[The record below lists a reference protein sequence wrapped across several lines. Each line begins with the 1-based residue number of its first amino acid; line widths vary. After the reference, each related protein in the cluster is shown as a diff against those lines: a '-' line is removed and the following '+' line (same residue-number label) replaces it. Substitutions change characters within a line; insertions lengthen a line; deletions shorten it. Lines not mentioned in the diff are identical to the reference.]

1 MHLQVHGEWL
11 GHEACFVRWDCA
23 ADSPSVH
30 WEGDCGLV
38 GRTLDLESAYKQ
50 ATSHPED
57 RWCRSIVVWNP
68 VEKTPAFFLASALM
82 FGSTAAVYAFNR
94 LSKSLWHL
102 QTCILSIMG
111 TVYFDDFPMLEFQ
124 ATSASA
130 RECSENLLELLGW
143 QFAEGRKA
151 LPFDNV
157 FTVFG
162 INMDLPQS
170 RAGRVPSGNKPDR
183 VQSLLA
189 AGSGLCTKGR
199 VERGDAAS
207 LHGELNFA
215 RGQYIGSESK
225 PVMSLVSSIAT
236 DGWHD
241 PRKEELTIA
250 AAYMLRVL
258 AHAEW
263 KLVDIGD
270 ELRPV
275 LVFSDGAWEPG
286 ATKSGGA
293 GLALIDP
300 VAGAR
305 VVHHVVI
312 PPKLLEFWTASGKK
326 QVITELEL
334 WPVVVGVQ
342 NLASFLHRR
351 KVLWFIDNIAV
362 KDMLVKGSAN
372 LFAMISEALHPAG
385 L

>member
-1 MHLQVHGEWL
+1 
-11 GHEACFVRWDCA
+11 
-23 ADSPSVH
+23 
-30 WEGDCGLV
+30 
-38 GRTLDLESAYKQ
+38 
-50 ATSHPED
+50 
-57 RWCRSIVVWNP
+57 
-68 VEKTPAFFLASALM
+68 
-82 FGSTAAVYAFNR
+82 
-94 LSKSLWHL
+94 
-102 QTCILSIMG
+102 MG
-111 TVYFDDFPMLEFQ
+111 TVCFDDFPMLEFQ

-143 QFAEGRKA
+143 QFAEEGLKA

-170 RAGRVPSGNKPDR
+170 RAGRVASGNKPER

-207 LHGELNFA
+207 LHGQLNFA
-215 RGQYIGSESK
+215 QGQYIGSELK

-236 DGWHD
+236 EGWHD

-286 ATKSGGA
+286 ATKSDGA

-351 KVLWFIDNIAV
+351 KALWFIDNNAV
-362 KDMLVKGSAN
+362 KDMLVKGSVQFVCNDFRGAASRRAVM
-372 LFAMISEALHPAG
+372 LWISRAPSKSNIAG
-385 L
+385 YPSRGDNVTAAKLIDGVVGHDLQSSPDFVEVLLQSGSYDGYMQAKGDRPIV